1 MKYWEIKAETP
12 YLGEECR
19 EAIAAETYDEA
30 EVAAWDIMCN
40 NALEWY
46 DDVAEEHYDG
56 DWDDYL
62 GSCSVSIYEITH
74 EEYLNY

>member
-1 MKYWEIKAETP
+1 MKYWAINAQTP
-12 YLGEECR
+12 YCGEDCW

-30 EVAAWDIMCN
+30 EIIAWDIMYN
-40 NALEWY
+40 NAMEWY
-46 DDVAEEHYDG
+46 DDEAKEEY

-62 GSCSVSIYEITH
+62 GSCNVSIYEITH